1 MSIAS
6 RVATLESYY
15 PGRARIRVPQVMR
28 STPVLAE
35 VVTALEAVQGVVEV
49 VVNAATGGILMKY
62 EPEVLEI
69 EEIIVILETVNIVLD
84 VGLHVS
90 KAILKFTEH
99 EAGPK
104 AAEVAHHG
112 LERVD
117 ALDETLHHLT
127 GGARNIKVLL
137 PIALLA
143 FLTVAIEHEWITLP
157 VITPLAEKIF
167 HTA

>member
-6 RVATLESYY
+6 RAATLESFY
-15 PGRARIRVPQVMR
+15 PGRARIRVPQAMR
-28 STPVLAE
+28 SVPVLAE

-69 EEIIVILETVNIVLD
+69 EEIIVILETLNIVLD

-90 KAILKFTEH
+90 RAVLKFTER
-99 EAGPK
+99 ESGP
-104 AAEVAHHG
+104 AASEMAHKG
-112 LERVD
+112 LEKVN
-117 ALDETLHHLT
+117 AMDEMLHHLT

-143 FLTVAIEHEWITLP
+143 LLTVAIEHEWIKLP
-157 VITPLAEKIF
+157 VITPLVEKVF